1 MGSTEIILESSQI
14 DPIKSKLESFDVLND
29 RVLRILNSNFVKM
42 TFPVFNALF
51 DASTEY
57 FQDKNSELRE
67 DIVDGHI
74 IAIDLSE
81 PMDRIVDK
89 DEDLDFLDD
98 YKLMN
103 PYILNLA
110 REPLG
115 DIFFTGMAKAA
126 EAVGCGNE
134 IEDTIRDKFVKIP
147 SWPLYYSLS
156 KNDVKQGFDL
166 TMEKSESYLNDARK
180 ALDKLPKNFSH
191 REFLEFL
198 FLTVEHYS
206 EFWFK
211 KLQKANIW
219 SELATNLPK

>member
-14 DPIKSKLESFDVLND
+14 DPIKSKLESFDTLND

-57 FQDKNSELRE
+57 FQDKNLELRE

-89 DEDLDFLDD
+89 DEDLDYLDD

-103 PYILNLA
+103 PYILKIA
-110 REPLG
+110 REK
-115 DIFFTGMAKAA
+115 IAKGG
-126 EAVGCGNE
+126 EEVLRQFEN
-134 IEDTIRDKFVKIP
+134 
-147 SWPLYYSLS
+147 
-156 KNDVKQGFDL
+156 GF
-166 TMEKSESYLNDARK
+166 KDARVGQY
-180 ALDKLPKNFSH
+180 LDTKLKQNPIAITE
-191 REFLEFL
+191 R
-198 FLTVEHYS
+198 T
-206 EFWFK
+206 
-211 KLQKANIW
+211 
-219 SELATNLPK
+219 